1 MSEIKIKNNVDL
13 QQLEKIGFRKQYNRD
28 TGILE
33 TYIYDEDTVT
43 IEILVQERN
52 VIFDVVGLPP
62 EVSSEEIEA
71 FTLKILQM
79 KDLLEIKQN

>member
-1 MSEIKIKNNVDL
+1 MSEIGIKDNVDL

-33 TYIYDEDTVT
+33 TYIYDEDRIT

-62 EVSSEEIEA
+62 EVDSVEIEA
-71 FTLKILQM
+71 FTIKILQM
-79 KDLLEIKQN
+79 KNLIEIRQD